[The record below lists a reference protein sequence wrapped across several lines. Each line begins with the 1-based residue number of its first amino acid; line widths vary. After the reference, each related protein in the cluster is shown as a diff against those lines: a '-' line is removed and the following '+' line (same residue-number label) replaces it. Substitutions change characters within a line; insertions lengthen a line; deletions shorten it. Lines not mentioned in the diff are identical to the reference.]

1 MLEACSLPLNQYFC
15 RMNAEVITIG
25 DEILIGQTVDTN
37 SAWIAEELH
46 LRGIRLNRII
56 TISDAPDEITQAVDE
71 SFSRVDLVL
80 MTGGLGPT
88 QDDVTKYTLAEY
100 FNTELVMNTGIRDE
114 IEAWFISRGRPFLES
129 NAKQAELPK
138 DAHILRNRRGTAQ
151 GMWFEKD
158 GKVLI
163 SMPGV
168 PYEMKGIL
176 REGGFDKIV
185 KHFKTTPIIH
195 KTVLTQGI
203 GESFLAEKISDW
215 EKSLRDDGYF
225 LAYLPSPGLVRLRIS
240 GYAENGNAEKV
251 EADIGG
257 YIEELERRVPEY
269 IFGRGKETIA
279 EVVGRLF
286 QEKGKTLSTAES
298 CTGGYIAHLITSIP
312 GSSLHFMG
320 SAVTYSNEAK
330 QDLLGVKQE
339 SLERVGAVS
348 EEVVIQMAEGARRK
362 FRSDYAIST
371 SGVAGPDGG
380 SDEKPVGTVW
390 VAIAGPKKTIAKKY
404 NFGGSRS
411 RNIAISALTA
421 LNWLRNE
428 FISGE
433 LE

>member
-1 MLEACSLPLNQYFC
+1 
-15 RMNAEVITIG
+15 MNAEVITIG

-100 FNTELVMNTGIRDE
+100 FNTELVMNESIRSE
-114 IEAWFISRGRPFLES
+114 IESWFKSRGRPFLES
-129 NAKQAELPK
+129 NSKQAELPK
-138 DAHILRNRRGTAQ
+138 DADILRNSRGTAQ

-176 REGGFDKIV
+176 RDGGFEKLEQF
-185 KHFKTTPIIH
+185 FKTTPIIH

-203 GESFLAEKISDW
+203 GESFLAKKISDW
-215 EKSLRDDGYF
+215 ETSLRDDGYF

-251 EADIGG
+251 EAEIAE
-257 YIEELERRVPEY
+257 YIAELERRVPEY
-269 IFGRGKETIA
+269 VFGRGKETIA
-279 EVVGRLF
+279 QVVGKLF
-286 QEKGKTLSTAES
+286 QEKGKTLSAAES

-320 SAVTYSNEAK
+320 SAVTYSNDAK
-330 QDLLGVKQE
+330 QEILGVKKE
-339 SLERVGAVS
+339 SIESDGAVS
-348 EEVVIQMAEGARRK
+348 EDVVVQMAEGAQKK
-362 FRSDYAIST
+362 FQSDYAIST

-380 SDEKPVGTVW
+380 SDEKPVGTIW
-390 VAIAGPKKTIAKKY
+390 VAIAGPKKTVAKKY

-411 RNIAISALTA
+411 RNITISALTA

-428 FISGE
+428 FLSRE